1 MPFKM
6 QMSVLKN
13 IKRFIVALFSF
24 STTL

>member
-1 MPFKM
+1 M